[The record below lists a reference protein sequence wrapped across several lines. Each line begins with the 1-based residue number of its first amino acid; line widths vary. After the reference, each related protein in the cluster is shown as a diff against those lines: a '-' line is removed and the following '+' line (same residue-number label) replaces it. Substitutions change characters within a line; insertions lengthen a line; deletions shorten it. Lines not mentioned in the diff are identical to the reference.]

1 MWRPTNPGAPVTSR
15 STTGEPRLWRDAK
28 PMTTGAGTEPDLTVA
43 ICTRDRPEQLSRA
56 LDALRHQTLT
66 GLPVLVVDQTA
77 DAPALDAHAN
87 GGIRLEICR
96 DTGTG
101 LSRGRN
107 IALRRAATEWI
118 AFVDDDCVPE
128 PDWAEQLV
136 DAIRSHP
143 DVALVSGE
151 VIETALPGG
160 DYLPVALF
168 PVPREGVRRGRFTHP
183 GAIAFGVCF
192 AVRRSVAVRLGG
204 WDERLGPGVA
214 GFPAADDMDFNYR
227 LLRSGARTWVTPR
240 VRARHEQWRA
250 RGDLPRLYG
259 GYLAAWSGFAMKQ
272 LRTGDV
278 AGGAWLWL
286 IGAIDV
292 LHMAASAVRRRSRLR
307 AAVALAKLRG
317 LGAGTARG
325 ATTRW

>member
-1 MWRPTNPGAPVTSR
+1 
-15 STTGEPRLWRDAK
+15 
-28 PMTTGAGTEPDLTVA
+28 MTTGAGTEPDLTVA
-43 ICTRDRPEQLSRA
+43 ICTRDRPEQLARA
-56 LDALRHQTLT
+56 LDALRRQTLS

-77 DAPALDAHAN
+77 GANALDPDRD
-87 GGIRLEICR
+87 GGLPLEVCR

-101 LSRGRN
+101 LSRARN
-107 IALRRAATEWI
+107 IALERAATEWI

-136 DAIRSHP
+136 EAIRSHP
-143 DVALVSGE
+143 EVALVSGE
-151 VIETALPGG
+151 VIETELPGG
-160 DYLPVALF
+160 DYLPVAVF
-168 PVPREGVRRGRFTHP
+168 PVRREGGRRGRFTHP
-183 GAIAFGVCF
+183 GAVAFGVCF
-192 AVRRSVAVRLGG
+192 AVRRAVAAGLGG
-204 WDERLGPGVA
+204 WDERFGPGVA

-240 VRARHEQWRA
+240 VRARHEQWR
-250 RGDLPRLYG
+250 RGHDLPRLYG

-292 LHMAASAVRRRSRLR
+292 AHMTASAVRHRSRLR
-307 AAVALAKLRG
+307 AEVAVAKLRG

-325 ATTRW
+325 VARRW